1 MFQTDD
7 KNVDKTEE
15 EDNEKAD
22 AQEKNND
29 DSDHDDTDGAKPGG
43 DGGAVSENSKDAIPP
58 VNVSDS
64 EIIEKADA
72 ESTGHVLDALLKEIP
87 PALSL
92 ADTLSVD
99 WILR

>member
-7 KNVDKTEE
+7 KNVDKTDLEGI
-15 EDNEKAD
+15 EKAD

-29 DSDHDDTDGAKPGG
+29 DSDHDDGAKPGG

-58 VNVSDS
+58 VNVSDG

-72 ESTGHVLDALLKEIP
+72 ESIGHVLDALLKEIP